1 MFPVREDMLRV
12 MPELIWGGSGVLLM
26 LFQPFVR
33 NRHFFTFLALVGSLL
48 GTLGAMWPAALG
60 GTAFGGI
67 IQADAF
73 SFFFHLLIGLVV
85 FLVVLAAGP
94 YLERERLA
102 FPEFFALTLFAAA
115 GMGILASAQELVT
128 AFIGLELSSISSY
141 VLAGYRRESLKSSES
156 SLKYFLLGSFATAFF
171 LYGIALVYGATGT
184 TNLSGMAEAGVSNN
198 LLKLG
203 FSLILIGLGFKVAVA
218 PFQIW
223 TPDVYEGAPT
233 PVTALFS
240 AGPKAAAFALLLRIF
255 AGVPAATQFPVT
267 ALFSAG
273 PKAAAFALLLR
284 IFAGVPAA
292 TQFWFWAFW
301 VLAVLTMFA
310 GNLGALV
317 QTNVKRMLAYSS
329 IAHAGYILVAFASV
343 TFLAQEGAAA
353 AAPAYA
359 AILFYL
365 LSYSLVKLGAFTIV
379 SQFGG
384 EGEKHLSL
392 DDYAGLGQ
400 RQPFAAAAL
409 ALFLLSLLGLPV
421 TAGFFGKFYIF
432 KAAVNS
438 HLIWLA
444 ILMAV
449 NSVIG
454 AYYYLRVIVVMYM
467 REPSAETA
475 ASAPMRFPLTV
486 NLVLTIAAVGTIYFG
501 LFPNQVLNFV
511 LQSNLLGH

>member
-1 MFPVREDMLRV
+1 MFPVREDLLRV
-12 MPELIWGGSGVLLM
+12 MPELIWCGFGVLVM

-33 NRHFFTFLALVGSLL
+33 SRQFFTFLALLGSAL
-48 GTLGAMWPAALG
+48 GTISAVGITHYG
-60 GTAFGGI
+60 GTAFGGL
-67 IQADAF
+67 IQADSF

-85 FLVVLAAGP
+85 FLVILAAGP
-94 YLERERLA
+94 YLDRERLA
-102 FPEFFALTLFAAA
+102 LPEFYALVFFATA
-115 GMGILASAQELVT
+115 GMGILASAQELLT

-141 VLAGYRRESLKSSES
+141 VLAGYRRDSLKSSES

-171 LYGIALVYGATGT
+171 LYGIALVYGATGS
-184 TNLSGMAEAGVSNN
+184 TNLSHMAGADPAQN
-198 LLKLG
+198 LLRLG
-203 FSLILIGLGFKVAVA
+203 FSLILIGLGFKVAAA

-255 AGVPAATQFPVT
+255 ISVPAATQY
-267 ALFSAG
+267 
-273 PKAAAFALLLR
+273 
-284 IFAGVPAA
+284 
-292 TQFWFWAFW
+292 WFWAFW

-317 QTNVKRMLAYSS
+317 QSNVKRMLAYSS
-329 IAHAGYILVAFASV
+329 IAHAGYILVAFAAV
-343 TFLAQEGAAA
+343 TFLAQEGRAA

-365 LSYSLVKLGAFTIV
+365 LSYALVKLGTFTIV

-400 RQPFAAAAL
+400 RQPVAAAAL

-467 REPSAETA
+467 RDPSAEVA
-475 ASAPMRFPLTV
+475 ATTPMRFPLSV
-486 NLVLTIAAVGTIYFG
+486 NLVLAIAAIGTILFG
-501 LFPNQVLNFV
+501 VLPNPVLNFV
-511 LQSNLLGH
+511 LQPTLLGR

>member
-1 MFPVREDMLRV
+1 MLRV
-12 MPELIWGGSGVLLM
+12 MPELIWCGFGVLLM

-33 NRHFFTFLALVGSLL
+33 NRHFFTTLALVGSLL
-48 GTLGAMWPAALG
+48 GTLSALWPAALG

-85 FLVVLAAGP
+85 SLVVLAAGP

-102 FPEFFALTLFAAA
+102 FPEFFALTLFATA
-115 GMGILASAQELVT
+115 GMGVLASAQELVT

-184 TNLSGMAEAGVSNN
+184 TNLSRMADAGVSSN

-240 AGPKAAAFALLLRIF
+240 
-255 AGVPAATQFPVT
+255 
-267 ALFSAG
+267 SG

-365 LSYSLVKLGAFTIV
+365 LSYALVKLGAFTIV

-400 RQPFAAAAL
+400 RQPLAAAAL
-409 ALFLLSLLGLPV
+409 GLFLLSLLGLPV

-454 AYYYLRVIVVMYM
+454 AYYYLRLIVVMYM

-475 ASAPMRFPLTV
+475 SSAPMRFPLTV
-486 NLVLTIAAVGTIYFG
+486 NLVLTIAAASTVYFG
-501 LFPNQVLNFV
+501 LFPNQVLHFV